1 MTCIYKYNDTAATSS
16 TNTTAPLS
24 QTAATHI
31 VDNVDVSEED
41 IPCGVSTEYRPYRPL
56 PSVITDFIAE
66 SMCGILET
74 HQPPRYLSWNFVP
87 LPELVFFVER
97 VTLRAKVDVYTA
109 LVALILVSRLKKRLP
124 RNAHG
129 EYGTCHKIFIS
140 AILVASK
147 EFMTRQTL
155 QNNEAESQRFYP
167 SAPVTCR
174 ATSSSSPITSATE
187 SIPSLSSD
195 PSLCLSDSPSEF
207 VQSLSNNILSTTPS
221 STVSSLSSSS
231 SISEDEMLPGTPPP
245 ASPPS
250 TQHHRGK
257 RRRQSI
263 INKKLAEVSGIYT
276 LEEVNQMEK
285 SFIKLLGSNNIWV
298 DENDVRNFLEKN
310 KYALGI
316 CERSIERNS

>member
-1 MTCIYKYNDTAATSS
+1 MTCIYKYNGTAATST

-31 VDNVDVSEED
+31 VDNVDASEED
-41 IPCGVSTEYRPYRPL
+41 IPCDVSTEYRPYRPL

-74 HQPPRYLSWNFVP
+74 HQPPKYLSWNFVP

-97 VTLRAKVDVYTA
+97 VTLKAKVDVYTA

-124 RNAHG
+124 KNAHG

-147 EFMTRQTL
+147 EFMTRQPL
-155 QNNEAESQRFYP
+155 QKKEVESQRFYP
-167 SAPVTCR
+167 STPVTCR
-174 ATSSSSPITSATE
+174 QTSSSSPITSTTE
-187 SIPSLSSD
+187 KIPLSSSD
-195 PSLCLSDSPSEF
+195 PNLCLSDSSSEF
-207 VQSLSNNILSTTPS
+207 VQSLSNNILSTTPT

-231 SISEDEMLPGTPPP
+231 SLSEDEMLPGTPPP

-257 RRRQSI
+257 RRQSI
-263 INKKLAEVSGIYT
+263 INKKLAEISGIYT

-285 SFIKLLGSNNIWV
+285 SFLKLLGSHNIWV